1 MPTSHDVESL
11 VPAIRRA
18 SREFVRELDLLDV
31 PHDGCTMSDC
41 HALIELGRHGVLT
54 AAQLGR
60 HLGLE
65 KSTISRKL
73 NRLQKKGFV
82 RSRRDSG
89 DGRYKRLV
97 LARSGRAVLNRI
109 DKTADRRVSDALS
122 LLTSAEREMVLEGFR
137 LYVDALARSGLRG
150 AARTRRMRRSDNADI
165 AFIVRT
171 VMMEFDLAREG
182 FAYFDA
188 EVDRMYEHFQG
199 RQSAYFVAT
208 VGDQVVGG
216 AGIAP
221 LRAGPEDTCE
231 LQKMYLLPAARGRG
245 LGKQLLERC
254 LKAARGAGFRQCY
267 LETMP
272 QLTTARALYERAGFS
287 AIPERLGD
295 TGHPNCQNHYLMTLG

>member
-1 MPTSHDVESL
+1 MSDSRDLESI
-11 VPAIRRA
+11 VPSVRQA
-18 SREFVRELDLLDV
+18 SREFVRELGLLDV
-31 PHDGCTMSDC
+31 PHGGCTMSEC
-41 HALIELGRHGVLT
+41 HALIELGRHDVLT

-60 HLGLE
+60 HLRLE

-73 NRLQKKGFV
+73 TQLQKKGLV
-82 RSRRDSG
+82 RSRRDRDDS
-89 DGRYKRLV
+89 RYKRLG
-97 LARSGRAVLNRI
+97 LAGPGRALLKRI
-109 DKTADRRVSDALS
+109 DRAADRRVSDALA
-122 LLTSAEREMVLEGFR
+122 LLTPAERETVLEGFR

-150 AARTRRMRRSDNADI
+150 VTRMRRIRRSDNADI

-171 VMMEFDLAREG
+171 VMMEFDLARKG

-199 RQSAYFVAT
+199 PRSAYFAAT

-221 LRAGPEDTCE
+221 LNAGPEDTCE

-254 LKAARGAGFRQCY
+254 LKAAREAGFRQCY
-267 LETMP
+267 LETVP
-272 QLTTARALYERAGFS
+272 QLTTARTLYERAGFS

-295 TGHPNCQNHYLMTLG
+295 TGHPNCQNHYLMSLE